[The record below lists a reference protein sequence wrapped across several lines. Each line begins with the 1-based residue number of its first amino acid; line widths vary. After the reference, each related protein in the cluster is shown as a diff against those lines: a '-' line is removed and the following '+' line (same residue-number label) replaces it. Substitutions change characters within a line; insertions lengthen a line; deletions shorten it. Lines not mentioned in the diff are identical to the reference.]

1 MQDVTLVGL
10 GWLGLPLYHRL
21 TALGLSVAGTVTQ
34 EAKCQQLRQAG
45 VNAWPWQATGQAA
58 PWPEELKA
66 QTLILA
72 IAPGRQDDYPV
83 KIAALCQQAAAAGVQ
98 QLLYLS
104 STSVFAHQGEKD
116 EQTVPDG
123 HEPRALRMLA
133 AEQVVACC
141 DIPRKTVLRLGGLV
155 GPGRYPGCFLA
166 GKRMEHGQQGVNL
179 LHQDDA
185 IGIIS
190 AIVQQ
195 QAWEPIFHGVAPDH
209 PSRQAFYTLACQL
222 AGLPLPQC
230 TLSERPDKRV
240 LGQAVCA
247 RLGYRYQVQD
257 WLAWLTHLPA
267 AERRCA
273 NRR

>member
-34 EAKCQQLRQAG
+34 ETKCQQLRQAG

-116 EQTVPDG
+116 EQTVPVITSYSIHYTKLYDG
-123 HEPRALRMLA
+123 GQRVAEPAAALLWCRALLRGGA
-133 AEQVVACC
+133 A
-141 DIPRKTVLRLGGLV
+141 G
-155 GPGRYPGCFLA
+155 
-166 GKRMEHGQQGVNL
+166 
-179 LHQDDA
+179 
-185 IGIIS
+185 
-190 AIVQQ
+190 
-195 QAWEPIFHGVAPDH
+195 
-209 PSRQAFYTLACQL
+209 
-222 AGLPLPQC
+222 
-230 TLSERPDKRV
+230 
-240 LGQAVCA
+240 
-247 RLGYRYQVQD
+247 
-257 WLAWLTHLPA
+257 
-267 AERRCA
+267 
-273 NRR
+273 